1 MSEWN
6 PLLSLLSP
14 TPIFPWYSL
23 SYWKGQYF
31 IPKVEVW
38 EWHQTSRYCAHHST
52 CFLSVCLV
60 CIKQVSNS
68 WLQAIVLFGLCV
80 VLKSRQCLRKIQR
93 SNEDPGLTLT
103 WQQVSG
109 IVWQHP
115 QAATVCLRSVLPASC
130 CPCYVLGVSSDPLCP
145 ALWTFLMPAKDCCV
159 SAADLLPALVF
170 LPTCLKAFLK

>member
-93 SNEDPGLTLT
+93 SNLKTLGSLSHGSRCLELCGSILRLPPSACAQSSPLPVVLAMS
-103 WQQVSG
+103 WG
-109 IVWQHP
+109 FP
-115 QAATVCLRSVLPASC
+115 QILCVQ
-130 CPCYVLGVSSDPLCP
+130 PCGH
-145 ALWTFLMPAKDCCV
+145 F
-159 SAADLLPALVF
+159 
-170 LPTCLKAFLK
+170 